1 MGGDGAPRR
10 AVAQHKL
17 MLRKSL
23 HVFTCRAHLT
33 RSSRK
38 FPRGRI
44 HVERARWGLFR
55 SNQPRRPVFHP
66 LGRNAPRAR
75 GAHSSRLTYLPPA
88 EGKHAPS
95 EAAEG
100 DGTLSSRLTYLPPAE
115 VMPAFSLHG
124 GSNQWQLSSPKPLSW
139 PDSFQS

>member
-1 MGGDGAPRR
+1 MKMNTSSNSQREERNDAEVQDG
-10 AVAQHKL
+10 
-17 MLRKSL
+17 
-23 HVFTCRAHLT
+23 T
-33 RSSRK
+33 
-38 FPRGRI
+38 
-44 HVERARWGLFR
+44 
-55 SNQPRRPVFHP
+55 
-66 LGRNAPRAR
+66 
-75 GAHSSRLTYLPPA
+75 HSSRLTYLLPA
-88 EGKHAPS
+88 EDKHASS